1 MKVKRIL
8 SGFSFSKSLAFSRPT
23 RYIVASAL
31 LPVIR
36 MKEHQTKNIAIT
48 IGDMNGIGPEVT
60 LKALTQIFASPKNF
74 RVAIIGSAAVM
85 EFWQKHLRL
94 PLPLPRISNWNLWP
108 ADAPVVLF
116 DESGEAAPVQIG
128 ALSTQA
134 GQIAGAAL
142 RRAVALAQEKKV
154 HAIVTAPVNK
164 HALHLAGYRYP
175 GQTELLAE
183 GLGARDF
190 AMMLVAGDFRVALV
204 TTHLPLRQVAAALST
219 DLILRRLR
227 VVHQDLSTRFRLI
240 APRLAVTGLNPH
252 AGEGGL
258 LGEEEQTIIAPAIQ
272 LARAEGIAAEGPF
285 SADALFGQ
293 YKNKRFEAYLA
304 MYHDQGLI
312 PLKMFGFGRAVN
324 YTAGLPVIR
333 TSPDH
338 GTAFDIAGKNRAD
351 AASMV
356 EALRLAANLLAEN

>member
-1 MKVKRIL
+1 M
-8 SGFSFSKSLAFSRPT
+8 SDHPT
-23 RYIVASAL
+23 
-31 LPVIR
+31 
-36 MKEHQTKNIAIT
+36 KTIAIT

-60 LKALTQIFASPKNF
+60 LKALAQIFASP
-74 RVAIIGSAAVM
+74 RHVRAAIIGPAAVM

-94 PLPLPRISNWNLWP
+94 SMSLPQISNWNTWP
-108 ADAPVVLF
+108 ADVPVVLF
-116 DESGEAAPVQIG
+116 DESGESAPVQIG
-128 ALSTQA
+128 ALSTPA
-134 GQIAGAAL
+134 GKIAGAAL
-142 RRAVALAQEKKV
+142 RRAIALAQEKKV
-154 HAIVTAPVNK
+154 QAIVTAPVNK

-183 GLGARDF
+183 GLDTRDF
-190 AMMLVAGDFRVALV
+190 AMMLVAEDFRVAVV
-204 TTHLPLRQVAAALST
+204 TTHLPLRQVAAAIST

-227 VVHQDLSTRFRLI
+227 VLHQDLSTRFRLAALRI
-240 APRLAVTGLNPH
+240 AVTGLNPH

-272 LARAEGIAAEGPF
+272 LARAEGIAADGPF

-293 YKNKRFEAYLA
+293 YKQKRFEAYLA

-338 GTAFDIAGKNRAD
+338 GTAFDIAGKNLAD
-351 AASMV
+351 PASMV
-356 EALRLAANLLAEN
+356 EALRLAANILAEN

>member
-1 MKVKRIL
+1 MND
-8 SGFSFSKSLAFSRPT
+8 
-23 RYIVASAL
+23 
-31 LPVIR
+31 
-36 MKEHQTKNIAIT
+36 HQIKTIAIT
-48 IGDMNGIGPEVT
+48 VGDMNGIGPEVT
-60 LKALTQIFASPKNF
+60 LKAVAQIFASPRNF
-74 RVAIIGSAAVM
+74 RAAIIGPAAVM
-85 EFWQKHLRL
+85 EFWQKYLRL
-94 PLPLPRISNWNLWP
+94 SLPLPRISNWNSWP
-108 ADAPVVLF
+108 ADAPVILF
-116 DESGEAAPVQIG
+116 DASGEPAPVQIG
-128 ALSTQA
+128 ALSTPA
-134 GQIAGAAL
+134 GKIAGAAL
-142 RRAVALAQEKKV
+142 RRAIALARENKV

-190 AMMLVAGDFRVALV
+190 AMMLVAEDFRVALV
-204 TTHLPLRQVAAALST
+204 TTHLPLRQVAAALSV
-219 DLILRRLR
+219 DLILSRLR
-227 VVHQDLSTRFRLI
+227 VLHQDLSARFRLA
-240 APRLAVTGLNPH
+240 APRIAVTGLNPH

-258 LGEEEQTIIAPAIQ
+258 LGEEEQTIITPAIQ
-272 LARAEGIAAEGPF
+272 LARAEGIAADGPF

-293 YKNKRFEAYLA
+293 YKQKRFEAYLA

-338 GTAFDIAGKNRAD
+338 GTAFDIAGKNLAD

-356 EALRLAANLLAEN
+356 EAIRLAANPLAEN

>member
-1 MKVKRIL
+1 M
-8 SGFSFSKSLAFSRPT
+8 S
-23 RYIVASAL
+23 
-31 LPVIR
+31 
-36 MKEHQTKNIAIT
+36 EHSIKTIAIT

-60 LKALTQIFASPKNF
+60 LKAVAQIFASPRNF
-74 RVAIIGSAAVM
+74 RAAIIGPAAVM
-85 EFWQKHLRL
+85 EFWQNHLRL
-94 PLPLPRISNWNLWP
+94 DLLLPQIPNWEAWP
-108 ADAPVVLF
+108 ANTPVVLF
-116 DESGEAAPVQIG
+116 DESREPAPVQIG
-128 ALSTQA
+128 VLSTAA
-134 GQIAGAAL
+134 GKIAGAAL
-142 RRAVALAQEKKV
+142 RRAIALAQEKKV
-154 HAIVTAPVNK
+154 HGIVTAPANK

-183 GLGARDF
+183 GLGAQDF
-190 AMMLVAGDFRVALV
+190 AMMLVAEDFRVALV

-219 DLILRRLR
+219 NLILRRLR
-227 VVHQDLSTRFRLI
+227 VLQKDLTARFRLA
-240 APRLAVTGLNPH
+240 APRIAVTGLNPH

-258 LGEEEQTIIAPAIQ
+258 LGEEEQTIITPAIQ
-272 LARAEGIAAEGPF
+272 LARTEGIAAAGPF

-293 YKNKRFEAYLA
+293 YKQRRFEAYLT

-338 GTAFDIAGKNRAD
+338 GTAFDIAGKNLAD

-356 EALRLAANLLAEN
+356 EAIRLAADILAEN

>member
-1 MKVKRIL
+1 
-8 SGFSFSKSLAFSRPT
+8 
-23 RYIVASAL
+23 
-31 LPVIR
+31 
-36 MKEHQTKNIAIT
+36 
-48 IGDMNGIGPEVT
+48 MNGIGPEVT
-60 LKALTQIFASPKNF
+60 LKTLTRIFDSPRPF
-74 RVAIIGSAAVM
+74 RVAIIGPAAVM

-94 PLPLPRISNWNLWP
+94 TLPLPRISDWEAWP
-108 ADAPVVLF
+108 ADEPVVLF
-116 DESGEAAPVQIG
+116 DESGEPAPVQIG
-128 ALSTQA
+128 ALSSQA
-134 GQIAGAAL
+134 GKIAGAAL
-142 RRAVALAQEKKV
+142 RRAVALAQEEKV
-154 HAIVTAPVNK
+154 QAIVTAPVNK

-190 AMMLVAGDFRVALV
+190 AMMLVAEDFRVALV

-219 DLILRRLR
+219 DLVLRRLR
-227 VVHQDLSTRFRLI
+227 VLHRDLSARFRLA
-240 APRLAVTGLNPH
+240 APRIAVTALNPH

-258 LGEEEQTIIAPAIQ
+258 LGEEEKTIIAPAIR
-272 LARAEGIAAEGPF
+272 LARAEGIAADGPF

-293 YKNKRFEAYLA
+293 YKQKRFEAYLA

-338 GTAFDIAGKNRAD
+338 GTAFDIAGKNLAD

-356 EALRLAANLLAEN
+356 EAIRLAADLLAEN

>member
-1 MKVKRIL
+1 MSIPTWAIL
-8 SGFSFSKSLAFSRPT
+8 MSGHPT
-23 RYIVASAL
+23 
-31 LPVIR
+31 
-36 MKEHQTKNIAIT
+36 KTIAIT

-60 LKALTQIFASPKNF
+60 LKALAQILASPKNF
-74 RVAIIGSAAVM
+74 RAAIIGPAAVM
-85 EFWQKHLRL
+85 EFWQTHLRL
-94 PLPLPRISNWNLWP
+94 TLPLPRISTWEAWP
-108 ADAPVVLF
+108 AGAPVVLF
-116 DESGEAAPVQIG
+116 DESGEPAPVKIG

-134 GQIAGAAL
+134 GKIAGAAL

-154 HAIVTAPVNK
+154 QAIVTAPVNK

-190 AMMLVAGDFRVALV
+190 AMMLVAEDFRVALV

-219 DLILRRLR
+219 DLILHRLR
-227 VVHQDLSTRFRLI
+227 VIHQDLSSRFRLA
-240 APRLAVTGLNPH
+240 APRIAVTGLNPH

-258 LGEEEQTIIAPAIQ
+258 LGEEEQTIITPAIQ
-272 LARAEGIAAEGPF
+272 LARAEGIAADGPF

-338 GTAFDIAGKNRAD
+338 GTAFDIAGKNLAD

-356 EALRLAANLLAEN
+356 EAIRLAADLLAEN

>member
-1 MKVKRIL
+1 MSDHPNK
-8 SGFSFSKSLAFSRPT
+8 T
-23 RYIVASAL
+23 
-31 LPVIR
+31 
-36 MKEHQTKNIAIT
+36 IAIT

-60 LKALTQIFASPKNF
+60 LKALAQILASPENF
-74 RVAIIGSAAVM
+74 RVAVIGPAAVI
-85 EFWQKHLRL
+85 EFWQNYLRSSL
-94 PLPLPRISNWNLWP
+94 SLPRISNWEEWP
-108 ADAPVVLF
+108 AGAQVVLF
-116 DESGEAAPVQIG
+116 DESGETAIVQIG
-128 ALSTQA
+128 ALSKLA
-134 GQIAGAAL
+134 GQIAGTAL
-142 RRAVALAQEKKV
+142 WRAIALAQERKV
-154 HAIVTAPVNK
+154 HAIVTAPLNK

-190 AMMLVAGDFRVALV
+190 AMMLVAEDFRVALV
-204 TTHLPLRQVAAALST
+204 TTHLPLRHVAAAIST

-227 VVHQDLSTRFRLI
+227 VLHHDLSTRFRLA
-240 APRLAVTGLNPH
+240 APRIAVTGLNPH

-258 LGEEEQTIIAPAIQ
+258 LGEEEQTIITPAIQ
-272 LARAEGIAAEGPF
+272 LARAEGIAADGPF

-293 YKNKRFEAYLA
+293 YKQKRFEAFLA

-351 AASMV
+351 ATSMV
-356 EALRLAANLLAEN
+356 EALRLAANILAEN

>member
-1 MKVKRIL
+1 M
-8 SGFSFSKSLAFSRPT
+8 S
-23 RYIVASAL
+23 
-31 LPVIR
+31 
-36 MKEHQTKNIAIT
+36 EHSIKTIAIT

-60 LKALTQIFASPKNF
+60 LKAVAQIFASPRDF
-74 RVAIIGSAAVM
+74 RAAIIGPATVM
-85 EFWQKHLRL
+85 EFWQNHLRL
-94 PLPLPRISNWNLWP
+94 SMPLQKISNWNLWP
-108 ADAPVVLF
+108 VGAPVVLF
-116 DESGEAAPVQIG
+116 DEGGETAPVQIG
-128 ALSTQA
+128 ALSTPA
-134 GQIAGAAL
+134 GKIAGAAL
-142 RRAVALAQEKKV
+142 RRAIALAQEKKV

-164 HALHLAGYRYP
+164 RALHLAGYRYP

-190 AMMLVAGDFRVALV
+190 AMMLVAEDFRVALV
-204 TTHLPLRQVAAALST
+204 TTHLPLRQVAAAIST

-227 VVHQDLSTRFRLI
+227 VLHQDLSTRFRLA
-240 APRLAVTGLNPH
+240 APRIAVTGLNPH

-272 LARAEGIAAEGPF
+272 HANAEGIATEGPF

-293 YKNKRFEAYLA
+293 YKQKRFEAYLA

-324 YTAGLPVIR
+324 YTAGLPIIR

-356 EALRLAANLLAEN
+356 EAIRLAADILTKN

>member
-1 MKVKRIL
+1 M
-8 SGFSFSKSLAFSRPT
+8 SDHPT
-23 RYIVASAL
+23 
-31 LPVIR
+31 
-36 MKEHQTKNIAIT
+36 KTIAIT
-48 IGDMNGIGPEVT
+48 VGDMNGIGPEVT
-60 LKALTQIFASPKNF
+60 LKALAQIFASPQDF
-74 RVAIIGSAAVM
+74 RAAIIGPAAVM

-94 PLPLPRISNWNLWP
+94 QLSLLRVSKWSAWP

-116 DESGEAAPVQIG
+116 DESGETAIVQIG
-128 ALSTQA
+128 ALSTPA
-134 GQIAGAAL
+134 GKIAGAAL

-175 GQTELLAE
+175 GQTELLAD
-183 GLGARDF
+183 GFGVRDF
-190 AMMLVAGDFRVALV
+190 AMMLVAEDFRVALV
-204 TTHLPLRQVAAALST
+204 TTHLPLRQVAAAITT
-219 DLILRRLR
+219 DLVLRRLR
-227 VVHQDLSTRFRLI
+227 VLHEDLSVHFRLA
-240 APRLAVTGLNPH
+240 APRIAVTGLNPH

-258 LGEEEQTIIAPAIQ
+258 LGEEEQTIITPAIQ
-272 LARAEGIAAEGPF
+272 RARAEGIAAEGPF

-293 YKNKRFEAYLA
+293 YKNKRFEAYLT

-338 GTAFDIAGKNRAD
+338 GTAFDIAGKNLAD
-351 AASMV
+351 ATSMV
-356 EALRLAANLLAEN
+356 EALRLAAALLV